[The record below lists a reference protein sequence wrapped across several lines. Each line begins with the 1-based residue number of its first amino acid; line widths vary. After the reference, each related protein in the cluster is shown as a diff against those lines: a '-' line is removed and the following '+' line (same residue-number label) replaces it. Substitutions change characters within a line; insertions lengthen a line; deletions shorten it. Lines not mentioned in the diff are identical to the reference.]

1 MLRRAICNVPAQA
14 SRRSSAI
21 AFWNV
26 DCDFHFAGPL
36 VSFCIHGMVR
46 MGRKMQYSLNTY
58 GEKLEK
64 AEWDLYHCWNQV
76 GDEDNCIAQQAARID
91 GLHNQFMMMDGCLTE
106 ASNEASMSHD
116 YMVDY
121 ITQLWNWVDSCVFR
135 LELSQGNW
143 YSCETVQWVQG
154 SILTL

>member
-1 MLRRAICNVPAQA
+1 MA
-14 SRRSSAI
+14 
-21 AFWNV
+21 W
-26 DCDFHFAGPL
+26 FAW
-36 VSFCIHGMVR
+36 
-46 MGRKMQYSLNTY
+46 RKIQDSLNTY
-58 GEKLEK
+58 GERLEK

-76 GDEDNCIAQQAARID
+76 GEDEDNCIAQQAARID